1 MRKTIIL
8 GLFLCLTVAA
18 ARGSQGRTLASA
30 ITAARGSQGR
40 TLASAIT
47 PARGSQGG
55 LRSLLAT
62 GSQGHAAG
70 QNKEVERKL
79 REVDA
84 ALTEK
89 ADYDARKEEKID
101 QLRGALRDAVDDGG
115 RWDAT
120 FHLFKEYESY
130 KYDSAYNYALE
141 LGKLAAR
148 SRQPDLQAEAV
159 IAKLY
164 CLINAGL
171 FKEAFDEAENLTE
184 KGLSPRVQLDYY
196 KVMVRLNYSAR
207 GYALTAPYWD
217 QYSQAGEYY
226 SCRILA
232 SVPVNSRIW
241 HEYNANLLMENR
253 EFDQSIREFQDLL
266 ANPGLDLHS
275 RAIFASSLGWMLQL
289 QGQEDEALLSICESA
304 IYDIKSS
311 TKETTALRMLA
322 EYLSRRGEV
331 ERPSRYVRASFDD
344 ANFYNAR
351 LRKLEVGAV
360 LPLVEKNHYDSLQKQ
375 RNLLVVSILL
385 AVLVAVAAIVALRFF
400 RKQNRR
406 LHEARQGIEERNRQ
420 LEEAN
425 ARLAEA
431 NAIKAEYI
439 GNSFYLNSE
448 FIEKMSQLYKWVDRM
463 LVSHQYEELRRS
475 VKESTLDK
483 ERSSMYESF
492 DTTFLKIFP
501 TFVNDYNALFP
512 DTEQVYPP
520 SGLTPEMRIFALIRL
535 GISET
540 DRIARFLDY
549 SVHTINTYK
558 TRVKN
563 KSWVENERF
572 EQEIMQIGAK

>member
-8 GLFLCLTVAA
+8 GLFLCLTV
-18 ARGSQGRTLASA
+18 
-30 ITAARGSQGR
+30 TAARGSQGR

-47 PARGSQGG
+47 PARGSQDG
-55 LRSLLAT
+55 LRSLLAP

-141 LGKLAAR
+141 LGRLAAR

-207 GYALTAPYWD
+207 GYALTDPYWD

-226 SCRILA
+226 SRRILA

-331 ERPSRYVRASFDD
+331 ERPSRYVRVSFDD

-360 LPLVEKNHYDSLQKQ
+360 LPLVEKNHYDSLRKQ